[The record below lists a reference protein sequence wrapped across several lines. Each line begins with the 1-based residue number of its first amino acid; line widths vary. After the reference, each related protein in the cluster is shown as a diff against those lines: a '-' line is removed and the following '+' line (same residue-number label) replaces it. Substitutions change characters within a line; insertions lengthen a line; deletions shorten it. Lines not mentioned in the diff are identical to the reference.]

1 MAEDSTEFVGSHLKS
16 KNGYGQN
23 GFQGASSDTPGE
35 HTTSGFLSQSSVPV
49 SDWQT
54 RPVSP
59 EQKVPTAHAMRSRVG
74 NASSGSPGGPIP
86 PANIRRAS
94 VPSGNRSFQR

>member
-1 MAEDSTEFVGSHLKS
+1 MKPEDGP
-16 KNGYGQN
+16 GQN
-23 GFQGASSDTPGE
+23 GFDDPSSDLPGE
-35 HTTSGFLSQSSVPV
+35 HTVSGFLPSVSVPV